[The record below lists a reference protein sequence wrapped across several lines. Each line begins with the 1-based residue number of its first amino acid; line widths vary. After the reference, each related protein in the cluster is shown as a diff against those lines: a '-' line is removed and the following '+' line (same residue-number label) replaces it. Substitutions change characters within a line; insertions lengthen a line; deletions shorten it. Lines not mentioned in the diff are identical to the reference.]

1 MRLAA
6 GAAAL
11 GLLLWG
17 AWCGGRRPV
26 VPVDGT
32 APEVAAENAP
42 SAAPAGGLL
51 ALTFDDGPR
60 RSTTTALLDGLAE
73 RGVKATFFLVGQR
86 VENNADLVERMEA
99 EGHQIGI
106 HTYDHVSALTGLSA
120 ADFDAQVGRTRRL
133 LTAILGRSDF
143 PLRPPYGAVDPA
155 VRANAGGPIY
165 LWSVDPED
173 WATEDAA
180 AVAEHLVSH
189 ARDGDILLLH
199 DIFPSSVEAALRAV
213 DALHA
218 RGFYFV
224 TVEELLAARQITP
237 ETGVSYRCAYP

>member
-1 MRLAA
+1 MYNAASKKAEEFIDHEEILASIEYA
-6 GAAAL
+6 QENKHNRPYIESLIERAADCK
-11 GLLLWG
+11 GLSHREAMVLLE
-17 AWCGGRRPV
+17 CEEP
-26 VPVDGT
+26 
-32 APEVAAENAP
+32 
-42 SAAPAGGLL
+42 
-51 ALTFDDGPR
+51 
-60 RSTTTALLDGLAE
+60 
-73 RGVKATFFLVGQR
+73 
-86 VENNADLVERMEA
+86 DLVERMEA

-237 ETGVSYRCAYP
+237 ETGVSFRCAYP